1 MEGGNSNQCTVS
13 HQTEQQGVV
22 TNFVHITNIEEDYN
36 MVDVTIIQL

>member
-13 HQTEQQGVV
+13 HQTEAVV